1 MLFFIFGTLFC
12 FAAAKFPMMMP
23 LIDSSSSSSN
33 SRFYDDSSSS
43 SSSSTASRP
52 IHWKYVVV
60 PAHPLIYKSYFKPGK
75 ATGVKT
81 FIPGQDYKFDY
92 YEQGNL
98 AKKTNGI
105 RWGQI

>member
-1 MLFFIFGTLFC
+1 MFFFIFGALFY
-12 FAAAKFPMMMP
+12 FAAAEFPMLKP
-23 LIDSSSSSSN
+23 LLDSSSSSSN
-33 SRFYDDSSSS
+33 SRFYDDSSS

-98 AKKTNGI
+98 AKKQTEFAGDK
-105 RWGQI
+105 